1 MTNDLVGWH
10 ARYENDCVRFT
21 ACTDFDHEETKIGI
35 PGGFSLYNALA
46 ALCAVQALG
55 VPLSDAA
62 KALTD
67 VSALRGGARSY
78 RLMHRSPSSLTMR
91 TRPTGSKI
99 FSLRSAALP
108 TGASSRSLA
117 AGATA
122 TGQSDPA
129 WAVSPRRSRTS
140 LFSRATIPAP
150 KTLTPSCAMS
160 SPPFWRA
167 ERRSP
172 SSRTGARPS
181 ALLCARRKRATSSS
195 SAAGAR
201 DLSGDRNDKIPPRR
215 EGGRAR
221 EVRASTKEG
230 RRRRGEGKRT

>member
-1 MTNDLVGWH
+1 MTNDLVGWR

-46 ALCAVQALG
+46 SLSAVQALG

-62 KALTD
+62 KALTECVGVKGRCEVVPLD
-67 VSALRGGARSY
+67 APFTVIIDYAHTPDGLKNILSTVCGFADGRVIALFGCGE
-78 RLMHRSPSSLTMR
+78 
-91 TRPTGSKI
+91 
-99 FSLRSAALP
+99 
-108 TGASSRSLA
+108 
-117 AGATA
+117 TA

-129 WAVSPRRSRTS
+129 WAASPRRSRTS

-150 KTLTPSCAMS
+150 KTLTPSYEMC
-160 SPPFWRA
+160 SPHFWRA

-195 SAAGAR
+195 SAARGTR
-201 DLSGDRNDKIPPRR
+201 PIRR
-215 EGGRAR
+215 SER
-221 EVRASTKEG
+221 
-230 RRRRGEGKRT
+230 

>member
-1 MTNDLVGWH
+1 MTNDLVGWR

-62 KALTD
+62 KALTECVGVKGRCEVVPLD
-67 VSALRGGARSY
+67 APFTVIIDYAHTPDGLKNILSTVCGFADGRVIALFGC
-78 RLMHRSPSSLTMR
+78 
-91 TRPTGSKI
+91 
-99 FSLRSAALP
+99 
-108 TGASSRSLA
+108 
-117 AGATA
+117 GATA

-129 WAVSPRRSRTS
+129 WAASPRRSRTS

-150 KTLTPSCAMS
+150 KTLTPSCAMC
-160 SPPFWRA
+160 SPHFWRA

-195 SAAGAR
+195 SAARGTR
-201 DLSGDRNDKIPPRR
+201 PIRR
-215 EGGRAR
+215 SER
-221 EVRASTKEG
+221 
-230 RRRRGEGKRT
+230 